1 MQLKNNLW
9 YLRLGQRRGEDRE
22 WEAGGMDKRYEDGQ
36 GTHIAPTLWAPAP
49 SLPYSKSDMLEGIQ
63 VREIV
68 SKASAFSKISLNWQI
83 ITLQYCDGFCHRST
97 WIIHGYTFAPASPSI
112 LNPSPTSLPT
122 LALWVV
128 PEHQI
133 WVPCFTHGTCAG
145 HLFYIWDVHN
155 AVLSNHPTL
164 AFSHQVRKS
173 LLYICVSFAA
183 LYVGSMVPSF

>member
-97 WIIHGYTFAPASPSI
+97 WIIHKHTCVPSP
-112 LNPSPTSLPT
+112 LNPLTSSLPT
-122 LALWVV
+122 PSVLVVTEHQLWVS
-128 PEHQI
+128 
-133 WVPCFTHGTCAG
+133 CFTHQTSTGY
-145 HLFYIWDVHN
+145 LFYIW
-155 AVLSNHPTL
+155 
-164 AFSHQVRKS
+164 
-173 LLYICVSFAA
+173 
-183 LYVGSMVPSF
+183 